1 MAKVMGRSKPRS
13 EGAGASMKMSE
24 TGIFIV
30 LGIIGLLA
38 LKYYF
43 VDYKQSPGYV
53 LGQYIGAI
61 KAGNVEAQYAL
72 VDDKDKKTLTTA
84 RQYEKTC
91 KWARGYTERIMG
103 SNFAKPVPDAKDP
116 DILNIMATVQMRG
129 QAGKELT
136 DNGAVV
142 TVIDKYALHKDASGA
157 WKVLLSESDLSNML
171 KQTANP
177 PSDPW

>member
-1 MAKVMGRSKPRS
+1 
-13 EGAGASMKMSE
+13 MKMSE

-43 VDYKQSPGYV
+43 VDYKHSPGYV

-61 KAGNVEAQYAL
+61 KSGNVEAQYAL
-72 VDDKDKKTLTTA
+72 VDDKDKKELTTA
-84 RQYEKTC
+84 RKYENAC

-103 SNFAKPVPDAKDP
+103 SNFAKPVPDPKAP
-116 DILNIMATVQMRG
+116 DTLSIMATVQMRG

-136 DNGAVV
+136 DNGSVV
-142 TVIDKYALHKDASGA
+142 TVIDKYVLHKDASGA
-157 WKVLLSESDLSNML
+157 WKVLLSQSDLSNML